1 MTIADIAQDT
11 NGGDTTTP
19 LYRAQD
25 VTRTYTKKGRTVK
38 ALTGV
43 DLTIHPGE
51 FVTIQGPTGGG
62 KSTLLQ
68 MLGAL
73 DKPSTGSLRLGDIEL
88 ASASARE
95 LSRIRAEEVG
105 FVFQGFNLI
114 PTLTAAENVNMA
126 LEPTDLSRAERA
138 TRVAE
143 ALAHVGLDD
152 RGDHLPTEL
161 SGGQQQR
168 VAIARAIV
176 KRPRVLLA
184 DEPTGNLDESMRD
197 EILTLLEGLCAE
209 GLTMI
214 VVTHDSA
221 VARRATRRLR
231 LAKGTEQDITR

>member
-1 MTIADIAQDT
+1 MTIADVASAAQGTDAA
-11 NGGDTTTP
+11 TP
-19 LYRAQD
+19 LYRAEN
-25 VTRTYTKKGRTVK
+25 VTRTYTQKGRIVK

-43 DLTIHPGE
+43 DLVIHPGE

-73 DKPSTGSLRLGDIEL
+73 DKPSSGSLRLGDTEL

-95 LSRIRAEEVG
+95 LSRIRSEEIG

-114 PTLTAAENVNMA
+114 PTLTAAENVDMA
-126 LEPTDLSRAERA
+126 LEPGNLTKTERA
-138 TRVAE
+138 ARVSE
-143 ALAHVGLDD
+143 ALAHVGLAD

-197 EILTLLEGLCAE
+197 EILELLEGLCRE
-209 GLTMI
+209 GITMI

-231 LAKGTEQDITR
+231 LAKGTVQDITR

>member
-1 MTIADIAQDT
+1 MTIADVASAAQGTDAAA
-11 NGGDTTTP
+11 P
-19 LYRAQD
+19 LYRAEN
-25 VTRTYTKKGRTVK
+25 VTRTYTQKGRIVK

-43 DLTIHPGE
+43 DLVIHPGE

-73 DKPSTGSLRLGDIEL
+73 DKPSNGSLRLGDTEL

-95 LSRIRAEEVG
+95 LSRIRSEEIG

-114 PTLTAAENVNMA
+114 PTLTAAENVDMA
-126 LEPTDLSRAERA
+126 LEPGNLTKTERA
-138 TRVAE
+138 ARVSE
-143 ALAHVGLDD
+143 ALAHVGLAD

-197 EILTLLEGLCAE
+197 EILELLEGLCRE
-209 GLTMI
+209 GITMI

-231 LAKGTEQDITR
+231 LAKGTVQDITR